1 MKISVEISLYPLHQQ
16 YEAPILDF
24 IHRLN
29 QHAGLKVRTNNMSTQ
44 IEGEYERVMDVLK
57 NELKESL
64 EKEEVTIG
72 VLKILNQAIN
82 L

>member
-1 MKISVEISLYPLHQQ
+1 MKIAVEISLYPLNQQ

-29 QHAGLKVRTNNMSTQ
+29 QHPGLKVHTNNMSTQ
-44 IEGEYERVMDVLK
+44 IEGEYDLVMEALNK
-57 NELKESL
+57 ELKESM
-64 EKEEVTIG
+64 EKGGVTIG
-72 VLKILNQAIN
+72 VLKILNHPIN

>member
-1 MKISVEISLYPLHQQ
+1 MKIAVEISLYPLNQQ

-29 QHAGLKVRTNNMSTQ
+29 EHERLKVNTNNMSTQ
-44 IEGEYERVMDVLK
+44 IEGEYDLVMDVLK
-57 NELKESL
+57 KELKESM
-64 EKEEVTIG
+64 EKEGVTIG